1 MEALSS
7 GGRSSFG
14 EVVPVDLFTSRE
26 KEQAHEHLGNEKNLK
41 RPLARRDTD
50 WSSVTTGR
58 APRRRSWPEL
68 WKKMKP
74 RRLGGLEGVL
84 GSAIGGGVPGGDVG
98 AGGLERDQG
107 RRISQAQQG
116 RQR

>member
-1 MEALSS
+1 MEAVSS

-58 APRRRSWPEL
+58 APRRRSRPEL
-68 WKKMKP
+68 GEKMKSQ
-74 RRLGGLEGVL
+74 RLGGLEGVL
-84 GSAIGGGVPGGDVG
+84 GSAIGGEVPSGDVG
-98 AGGLERDQG
+98 ALGWLGKGARKVNLWAR
-107 RRISQAQQG
+107 
-116 RQR
+116 

>member
-1 MEALSS
+1 MEAVSS

-14 EVVPVDLFTSRE
+14 EVVSVDLFTSRE
-26 KEQAHEHLGNEKNLK
+26 KEQAHEHRGNENNSK
-41 RPLARRDTD
+41 RPPARRDTD

-58 APRRRSWPEL
+58 APRRRSQPEL
-68 WKKMKP
+68 EEKMKP

-98 AGGLERDQG
+98 ALGWLGKG
-107 RRISQAQQG
+107 MRRANLWA
-116 RQR
+116 R